1 MLAAH
6 SNNVRFANGDVDVV
20 VGGRWQSR
28 DSYQPKL
35 IATSSA
41 VRWDVGDCVYTAK
54 GKFAKHATPL
64 FGIVQTLLPEA
75 LASIDAIVTVKC
87 GQLYASQVFIKGVP
101 LSGSEAIHNTA
112 AICALWLSAQNKI
125 GVVYCS
131 SDVANEIAQVEG
143 KDVTVWDVL
152 GEHLPVGLPRAIRS
166 SYVTY
171 TEVGMAIAALPL
183 IVLSWPFVEMT
194 VISYTAKTE
203 TEAAPTAY
211 VVRDN
216 TAFLEQCYK
225 LVSQAGPRTYGFE
238 VEERGCVENAAL
250 MFPVAK
256 PSDMVAIQ
264 VSRPT
269 GEVHAHLA
277 TQLSRQAFE
286 DWVHLKIIN
295 EQQITSGVVFEG
307 VYLPATGAI
316 DTRSVAADVE
326 NALFAITKSVNG
338 DLLTGRTFNLNT
350 SLEDAVAR
358 LSEVEHIEISSII
371 EQQSDGKT
379 PVVLVI
385 IKTAMPIA
393 DVATVQQGDQ
403 SNG

>member
-6 SNNVRFANGDVDVV
+6 SRKMQFADGDVDVV

-28 DSYQPKL
+28 ESYQPKL
-35 IATSSA
+35 IAGSSA

-87 GQLYASQVFIKGVP
+87 GPLYASQVFIKGVP
-101 LSGSEAIHNTA
+101 LSGTEAIHNTA
-112 AICALWLSAQNKI
+112 AICALWLSAQDKI
-125 GVVYCS
+125 EAVYCS
-131 SDVANEIAQVEG
+131 SDVASEIVDIED
-143 KDVTVWDVL
+143 KDVTIWDVL
-152 GEHLPVGLPRAIRS
+152 GEPLPVDLPRASRS

-171 TEVGMAIAALPL
+171 TEVGAAIAAVPL
-183 IVLSWPFVEMT
+183 IVLCWPFVE
-194 VISYTAKTE
+194 VIAASITTKSE

-216 TAFLEQCYK
+216 TAFLEQCYE
-225 LVSQAGPRTYGFE
+225 LVSQAGPRTYGFA
-238 VEERGCVENAAL
+238 VEERGCIENGAV

-256 PSDMVAIQ
+256 PSEMVAIQ

-286 DWVHLKIIN
+286 DWVHLKTIN
-295 EQQITSGVVFEG
+295 AKQITSGVVFEG
-307 VYLPATGAI
+307 VYLPATGPI

-326 NALFAITKSVNG
+326 NALFAITKSVSG

-358 LSEVEHIEISSII
+358 LSEVGDIQISSII
-371 EQQSDGKT
+371 EQQSGKT
-379 PVVLVI
+379 PVVLVT

-393 DVATVQQGDQ
+393 DVSSVQQGDQ
-403 SNG
+403 ING

>member
-1 MLAAH
+1 MGAH
-6 SNNVRFANGDVDVV
+6 SSKMQFADGDVDVV
-20 VGGRWQSR
+20 VGGHWQSR

-35 IATSSA
+35 IAAPSA

-75 LASIDAIVTVKC
+75 LYSKDAIVTIKC
-87 GQLYASQVFIKGVP
+87 GPLYASQVFIKGVP
-101 LSGSEAIHNTA
+101 VSGSEAIHNTA
-112 AICALWLSAQNKI
+112 AICALWVSAQNKI

-131 SDVANEIAQVEG
+131 SDVASEIADVED
-143 KDVTVWDVL
+143 KDVNIWDVL
-152 GEHLPVGLPRAIRS
+152 GESLPVDLPRASRS
-166 SYVTY
+166 SYVSY
-171 TEVGMAIAALPL
+171 TEVGMAIAAVPL
-183 IVLSWPFVEMT
+183 IVLCWPFVEVLAASVT
-194 VISYTAKTE
+194 TKTE
-203 TEAAPTAY
+203 TEAAPTSY

-216 TAFLEQCYK
+216 TAFLDQCYE
-225 LVSQAGPRTYGFE
+225 LVSQAGPRTYGFA
-238 VEERGCVENAAL
+238 VEERGCIENAAV
-250 MFPVAK
+250 MFPVAS

-286 DWVHLKIIN
+286 DWAHLKTIN
-295 EQQITSGVVFEG
+295 EVQITSGVVFEG
-307 VYLPATGAI
+307 VYLPATVAI

-326 NALFAITKSVNG
+326 NALFAITKSVTG

-358 LSEVEHIEISSII
+358 LSEVGDIQISSII
-371 EQQSDGKT
+371 EQQSGKT
-379 PVVLVI
+379 PVVLVT

-393 DVATVQQGDQ
+393 EGAPVQQGDQ
-403 SNG
+403 TNG